1 LRAPSLD
8 ASREKPARRR
18 FPKARLGIR
27 GFEAPSFL
35 RRDFCATN
43 TVYEMTRLL
52 ARLADI
58 AYRRRG
64 RMVLAWVVAL
74 VVLIGLGSSLAGEYN
89 ADYDTPG
96 SESEAASELTERE
109 FGGYTGQEIFVVWK
123 DPAGANSP
131 AARESVD
138 AFLAEA
144 KEIDNVEAQTPIRV
158 SKDGTIATTTLPL
171 TVPGWE
177 VSKED
182 GEKLVEAAEENSG
195 GGLEIKLGGDPIYRA
210 QEGASPE
217 GIGFLGGAIVLLIA
231 FGSVVAAGLPLA
243 IALVGLGISS
253 GGLILLLAN
262 VVDVPDWT
270 TAVTGLIGIGVGIDY
285 SLLVLTRFR
294 SAMHAGKDRH
304 DAVVEAVTT
313 AGRSVIIAGCT
324 VVIAVLG
331 LFLTGLPY
339 MYGVAISASLAV
351 LVMMF
356 AAVTLLPALLSYLG
370 PRVDRLRIPFLG
382 RTLKAEGDGESP
394 AARWSH
400 AVQRR
405 PWTAAIVATA
415 VLLAL
420 AAPALGMRL
429 GFPDAGNDP
438 PDTMTRQSYDLISE
452 GFGPG
457 TNGPLVIAAQLPGP
471 EARADVERL
480 AQQLRGEDGVAF
492 VPPPRFN
499 EPGNAAIIT
508 VIPTTSPQDEATEDL
523 VKHLRETVV
532 PEALAGSGVRA
543 EVGGVTAALEDQ
555 SEYIVDRMPLFISG
569 VVGLSFLLLLIAFH
583 SPLISLKA
591 GIMNLL
597 SVSAAYGVMTL
608 VAQGGT
614 LGQLIGIDHEVP
626 IAPFMP
632 VMMFAILFGLS
643 MDYEV
648 FLISRI
654 REEYLKDGDT
664 RRAVADGL
672 AKTARVIT
680 AAAAI
685 MVVVFLA
692 FLTTPEVFL
701 KLFGIGLAS
710 AIFLDATVVRMVLVP
725 AVMQLLGSR
734 NWWIPDWLERILP
747 RLDTER
753 VAVGTAEGRS

>member
-1 LRAPSLD
+1 
-8 ASREKPARRR
+8 
-18 FPKARLGIR
+18 
-27 GFEAPSFL
+27 
-35 RRDFCATN
+35 
-43 TVYEMTRLL
+43 MTRSL

-64 RMVLAWVVAL
+64 RMVLGWIVATI
-74 VVLIGLGSSLAGEYN
+74 VLIGLGSSLAGDYH

-96 SESEAASELTERE
+96 SESKAAREITERA
-109 FGGYTGQEIFVVWK
+109 FPDYSGQEIYVVWK
-123 DPAGANSP
+123 DPAGAGGP
-131 AARESVD
+131 AARRRVD
-138 AFLAEA
+138 PFLAEA
-144 KEIDNVEAQTPIRV
+144 SQVNHVGKPSSIRV
-158 SKDGTIATTTLPL
+158 SEDGTIATTTLPL
-171 TVPGWE
+171 NVPGWE
-177 VSKED
+177 VHKAE
-182 GEKLVEAAEENSG
+182 GEKLIAAANRNSG
-195 GGLEIKLGGDPIYRA
+195 GGLEIKLGGEPIYAA
-210 QEGASPE
+210 QEGTSPE
-217 GIGFLGGAIVLLIA
+217 GIGFLGAAIVLLIA
-231 FGSVVAAGLPLA
+231 FGSLVAAGLPLA

-253 GGLILLLAN
+253 GGLIVLLAN
-262 VVDVPDWT
+262 VIDVPNWT
-270 TAVTGLIGIGVGIDY
+270 TAVSGLIGIGVGIDY

-294 SAMHAGKDRH
+294 AAMKAGKDPH

-351 LVMMF
+351 LVVML
-356 AAVTLLPALLSYLG
+356 ASITLLPALLSYLG
-370 PRVDRLRIPFLG
+370 PRVDRLRIPLLG
-382 RTLKAEGDGESP
+382 RGLKVDRADGESP

-405 PWTAAIVATA
+405 PWTAALAATA
-415 VLLAL
+415 ILLAL

-438 PDTMTRQSYDLISE
+438 PSTMTRQAYDLISE

-457 TNGPLVIAAQLPGP
+457 ANGPVVIAAELPNP
-471 EARADVERL
+471 AARSDIDALASRL
-480 AQQLRGEDGVAF
+480 RAEEGVAY
-492 VPPPRFN
+492 VPAPKFN
-499 EPGNAAIIT
+499 GAGSAAIVT
-508 VIPTTSPQDEATEDL
+508 VTPTTSPQDAKTEDL
-523 VKHLRETVV
+523 VTRMRDTIV
-532 PEALAGSGVRA
+532 PETLDGTGVTA
-543 EVGGVTAALEDQ
+543 QIGGVTPALQDQ
-555 SEYIVDRMPLFISG
+555 SEYITGRMPLFIVG

-608 VAQGGT
+608 VAQGGAV
-614 LGQLIGIDHEVP
+614 GKLIGIDHEVP

-654 REEYLKDGDT
+654 REEYAKDEDT

-685 MVVVFLA
+685 MVVVFLS
-692 FLTTPEVFL
+692 FVTSQEVFL
-701 KLFGIGLAS
+701 KLFGIGLAA

-725 AVMQLLGSR
+725 AVMQLLGPR
-734 NWWIPDWLERILP
+734 NWWIPDWLERVLP
-747 RLDTER
+747 RLDVER
-753 VAVGTAEGRS
+753 PAVAAEGQS

>member
-1 LRAPSLD
+1 
-8 ASREKPARRR
+8 
-18 FPKARLGIR
+18 
-27 GFEAPSFL
+27 
-35 RRDFCATN
+35 
-43 TVYEMTRLL
+43 
-52 ARLADI
+52 
-58 AYRRRG
+58 
-64 RMVLAWVVAL
+64 MVLAWLAATVII
-74 VVLIGLGSSLAGEYN
+74 IGVGSSLAGEYN

-96 SESEAASELTERE
+96 SESKAASDLTEQR
-109 FGGYTGQEIFVVWK
+109 FDGYSGQEIYVVWK
-123 DPAGANSP
+123 DEAGAESP
-131 AARESVD
+131 GARAGVD

-144 KEIDNVEAQTPIRV
+144 TQVDHVAEETPIRV
-158 SKDGTIATTTLPL
+158 SENGTIGATTLPL
-171 TVPGWE
+171 TVPGWD
-177 VSKED
+177 VPKED
-182 GEKLVEAAEENSG
+182 GEKLIAAAEKNSG
-195 GGLEIKLGGDPIYRA
+195 DGLEIKLGGDPIYAA
-210 QEGASPE
+210 QEASSPE
-217 GIGFLGGAIVLLIA
+217 GIGFLGAAIVLLIA
-231 FGSVVAAGLPLA
+231 FGSVVAAGLPLV

-253 GGLILLLAN
+253 GGLIVLLAN
-262 VVDVPDWT
+262 VIDVPDWT
-270 TAVTGLIGIGVGIDY
+270 TAVSGLIGIGVGIDY
-285 SLLVLTRFR
+285 ALLVLTRFR
-294 SAMHAGKDRH
+294 AAMHDGKDRH

-313 AGRSVIIAGCT
+313 AGRSVIIAGAT

-351 LVMMF
+351 LVVML

-370 PRVDRLRIPFLG
+370 PNVDRLKLPFLG
-382 RTLKAEGDGESP
+382 RALKVEGNGESL

-415 VLLAL
+415 LLLAL

-438 PDTMTRQSYDLISE
+438 PDTMTRQAYDLNTE

-457 TNGPLVIAAQLPGP
+457 TNGPLVIAAELPDRAA
-471 EARADVERL
+471 EAEIGSLADRL
-480 AQQLRGEDGVAF
+480 RDEGGVAF
-492 VPPPRFN
+492 VTEPQIN
-499 EPGNAAIIT
+499 EEGDAAILT
-508 VIPTTSPQDEATEDL
+508 VIPSTSPQDADTEEL
-523 VKHLRETVV
+523 VTRLRENVV
-532 PEALAGSGVRA
+532 PEELSGSGINA
-543 EVGGVTAALEDQ
+543 EIGGVTAALKDQ
-555 SEYIVDRMPLFISG
+555 SGYITDRMPLFIAG
-569 VVGLSFLLLLIAFH
+569 VVGLSFLLLLVAFH

-591 GIMNLL
+591 AVMNLL
-597 SVSAAYGVMTL
+597 SVGAAYGVMTL
-608 VAQGGT
+608 VAKGGT
-614 LGQLIGIDHEVP
+614 VGELIGIDSEVP

-648 FLISRI
+648 FLVSRI
-654 REEYLKDGDT
+654 REEYLKHGDT

-692 FLTTPEVFL
+692 FIAAPDTFL

-734 NWWIPDWLERILP
+734 NWWIPNWLERVLP
-747 RLDTER
+747 RLEVER
-753 VAVGTAEGRS
+753 VAAAEGRA

>member
-1 LRAPSLD
+1 
-8 ASREKPARRR
+8 
-18 FPKARLGIR
+18 
-27 GFEAPSFL
+27 
-35 RRDFCATN
+35 
-43 TVYEMTRLL
+43 MTRRLT
-52 ARLADI
+52 RLADI

-64 RMVLAWVVAL
+64 RMVLAWIAAAVVI
-74 VVLIGLGSSLAGEYN
+74 IGVGSSLAGEYE
-89 ADYDTPG
+89 ADYNTPG
-96 SESEAASELTERE
+96 SESKAASDLTEER
-109 FGGYTGQEIFVVWK
+109 FGGYSGQEVYVVWK
-123 DPAGANSP
+123 DPAGATSP
-131 AARESVD
+131 GARERVN

-144 KEIDNVEAQTPIRV
+144 ERVDHVAEHTPIRV
-158 SKDGTIATTTLPL
+158 SEDGTIGATNLPL

-177 VSKED
+177 VPKED
-182 GEKLVEAAEENSG
+182 GEKLIAAAEDNSG
-195 GGLEIKLGGDPIYRA
+195 DGLEIKLGGDPIYQA
-210 QEGASPE
+210 QEATSPE
-217 GIGFLGGAIVLLIA
+217 GIGFLGAAIVLLIA

-253 GGLILLLAN
+253 GGLIVLLAN

-270 TAVTGLIGIGVGIDY
+270 TAVSGLIGIGVGIDY
-285 SLLVLTRFR
+285 ALLVLTRFR
-294 SAMHAGKDRH
+294 AALKEGKDRH

-313 AGRSVIIAGCT
+313 AGRSVIIAGAT

-331 LFLTGLPY
+331 LALTGLPY
-339 MYGVAISASLAV
+339 MYGVAVSASLAV
-351 LVMMF
+351 LVVML
-356 AAVTLLPALLSYLG
+356 ASVTLLPALLSYLG
-370 PRVDRLRIPFLG
+370 PNVDRLRIPFLG
-382 RTLKAEGDGESP
+382 RTLRAEGDGESP

-405 PWTAAIVATA
+405 PWTAAILAT
-415 VLLAL
+415 VLLLAL

-438 PDTMTRQSYDLISE
+438 PDTMTRQAYDLNTE

-457 TNGPLVIAAQLPGP
+457 TNGPLVIAAELPEP
-471 EARADVERL
+471 DARAEIDSFAERL
-480 AQQLRGEDGVAF
+480 RSEPGVAF
-492 VPPPRFN
+492 VPDPQIN
-499 EPGNAAIIT
+499 AEDDAAIVT
-508 VIPTTSPQDEATEDL
+508 VIPKGSPQDEETEDL
-523 VKHLRETVV
+523 VNRLRDDVV
-532 PEALAGSGVRA
+532 PQTLGAAGITA
-543 EVGGVTAALEDQ
+543 NIGGVTAALEDQ
-555 SEYIVDRMPLFISG
+555 SDYITGRLPLFIAG
-569 VVGLSFLLLLIAFH
+569 VVGLSFLLLLVAFH

-591 GIMNLL
+591 AVMNLL

-608 VAQGGT
+608 VAKGGT
-614 LGQLIGIDHEVP
+614 VGGLIGIDHEVP
-626 IAPFMP
+626 IAPFLP

-692 FLTTPEVFL
+692 FLAAPDTFL
-701 KLFGIGLAS
+701 KLFGIGLAT

-734 NWWIPDWLERILP
+734 NWWIPSWLERFLP
-747 RLDTER
+747 RLDVER
-753 VAVGTAEGRS
+753 VAVGAAQGRS

>member
-1 LRAPSLD
+1 
-8 ASREKPARRR
+8 
-18 FPKARLGIR
+18 
-27 GFEAPSFL
+27 
-35 RRDFCATN
+35 
-43 TVYEMTRLL
+43 MTRLL
-52 ARLADI
+52 ARLADV

-64 RMVLAWVVAL
+64 RMVLAWIGAAIL
-74 VVLIGLGSSLAGEYN
+74 LIGVGSALAGEYS

-96 SESEAASELTERE
+96 SESEAAGKLTERE
-109 FGGYTGQEIFVVWK
+109 FDGYSGQEIYVVWK
-123 DPAGANSP
+123 DEAGADTP
-131 AARESVD
+131 AARQHVD
-138 AFLAEA
+138 AFLDAA
-144 KEIDNVEAQTPIRV
+144 KQVDHVAQETPVRISR
-158 SKDGTIATTTLPL
+158 DGTIGATTLPL
-171 TVPGWE
+171 TVPGWD
-177 VSKED
+177 VPKED
-182 GEKLVEAAEENSG
+182 GERLIDAAEANSG
-195 GGLEIKLGGDPIYRA
+195 DGLEIKLGGDPIYAA
-210 QEGASPE
+210 QESTSPE
-217 GIGFLGGAIVLLIA
+217 GIGFAGAAIVLLIA

-243 IALVGLGISS
+243 IALIGLGITS
-253 GGLILLLAN
+253 GGLIALLAN

-270 TAVTGLIGIGVGIDY
+270 TAVSGLIGIGVGIDY
-285 SLLVLTRFR
+285 ALLVLTRFR
-294 SAMHAGKDRH
+294 AALAEGRDRH

-313 AGRSVIIAGCT
+313 AGRSVIIAGLT

-331 LFLTGLPY
+331 LALTGLPY
-339 MYGVAISASLAV
+339 MYGVAISASFAV
-351 LVMMF
+351 LVVML
-356 AAVTLLPALLSYLG
+356 AAVTLLPALLAYLG
-370 PRVDRLRIPFLG
+370 PRVDRLRIPLLG
-382 RTLKAEGDGESP
+382 RTLRAEGNSHSP

-405 PWTAAIVATA
+405 PWLAAIAATA

-438 PDTMTRQSYDLISE
+438 PDTMTRQAYDLQTE

-457 TNGPLVIAAQLPGP
+457 TNGPLVIAAELPDQGAQR
-471 EARADVERL
+471 EIDAL
-480 AQQLRGEDGVAF
+480 AQRLRSEPGVAF
-492 VPPPRFN
+492 VADPQINRS
-499 EPGNAAIIT
+499 GTAAILT
-508 VIPTTSPQDEATEDL
+508 VIPDGSPQDQATEDL
-523 VKHLRETVV
+523 VNRLRADVV
-532 PEALAGSGVRA
+532 PDALAGTGINA
-543 EVGGVTAALEDQ
+543 EIGGVTAALEDQ
-555 SEYIVDRMPLFISG
+555 SEYMKDRLPVFIAG
-569 VVGLSFLLLLIAFH
+569 VVGLSFLLLLVAFH

-591 GIMNLL
+591 GVMNLL

-608 VAQGGT
+608 VAKGGAV
-614 LGQLIGIDHEVP
+614 GELIGIDHEVP

-654 REEYLKDGDT
+654 REEYLKHGDT

-692 FLTTPEVFL
+692 FLAAPDVFL

-725 AVMQLLGSR
+725 AVMQLLGKR

-747 RLDTER
+747 RLDVER
-753 VAVGTAEGRS
+753 VAVGTAGRS

>member
-1 LRAPSLD
+1 
-8 ASREKPARRR
+8 
-18 FPKARLGIR
+18 
-27 GFEAPSFL
+27 
-35 RRDFCATN
+35 
-43 TVYEMTRLL
+43 MTRGL

-64 RMVLAWVVAL
+64 RVVLAWIAAAVVI
-74 VVLIGLGSSLAGEYN
+74 IGVGSSLAGEYN
-89 ADYDTPG
+89 ADYNTPG
-96 SESEAASELTERE
+96 SESKAASDLTEER
-109 FGGYTGQEIFVVWK
+109 FSGYSGQEIYVVWK
-123 DPAGANSP
+123 DEAGARSP
-131 AARESVD
+131 EARARVD

-144 KEIDNVEAQTPIRV
+144 KKVDHIAEETPIRV
-158 SKDGTIATTTLPL
+158 SRDGKVGATTLPL
-171 TVPGWE
+171 TVAGWD
-177 VSKED
+177 VPKED
-182 GEKLVEAAEENSG
+182 GEKLIAAAEENSG
-195 GGLEIKLGGDPIYRA
+195 DGLQIKLGGDPIYAA
-210 QEGASPE
+210 QEATSPE
-217 GIGFLGGAIVLLIA
+217 GLGFLGAAIVLLIA
-231 FGSVVAAGLPLA
+231 FGSVVAAGLPLV

-253 GGLILLLAN
+253 GGLIVLLAN

-270 TAVTGLIGIGVGIDY
+270 TAVSGLIGIGVGIDY
-285 SLLVLTRFR
+285 ALLVLTRFR
-294 SAMHAGKDRH
+294 AAMNEGKDRH

-313 AGRSVIIAGCT
+313 AGRSVIIAGGT

-351 LVMMF
+351 LVVMF
-356 AAVTLLPALLSYLG
+356 AAVTLLPALLAYLG
-370 PRVDRLRIPFLG
+370 PKVDRLHIPFLG
-382 RTLKAEGDGESP
+382 RTLKAEGNGESP

-405 PWTAAIVATA
+405 PWTAAIAATA
-415 VLLAL
+415 LLLAL

-438 PDTMTRQSYDLISE
+438 PDTMTRQAYDLNTE

-457 TNGPLVIAAQLPGP
+457 TNGPLVIAADLPGP
-471 EARADVERL
+471 EAKAGIDSL
-480 AQQLRGEDGVAF
+480 AQRLRAEEGVAF
-492 VPPPRFN
+492 VPDPQIN
-499 EPGNAAIIT
+499 AKGDAAILT
-508 VIPTTSPQDEATEDL
+508 VIPTTSPQDGKTEDL
-523 VKHLRETVV
+523 VKRLREDVV
-532 PEALAGSGVRA
+532 PEALGNSGITA
-543 EVGGVTAALEDQ
+543 EIGGVTAALEDQ
-555 SEYIVDRMPLFISG
+555 SEYITDRIPLFIAG
-569 VVGLSFLLLLIAFH
+569 VVGLSFLLLLVAFH

-591 GIMNLL
+591 GVMNLL
-597 SVSAAYGVMTL
+597 SVGAAYGVMTL
-608 VAQGGT
+608 VAKGGT
-614 LGQLIGIDHEVP
+614 VGELIGIDHEVP

-664 RRAVADGL
+664 RRAIADGL

-692 FLTTPEVFL
+692 FLAAPDTFL

-734 NWWIPDWLERILP
+734 NWWIPNWLERILP
-747 RLDTER
+747 RLDVER
-753 VAVGTAEGRS
+753 VAVGAEGRA